1 MGHSP
6 AASLSCL
13 PCTAQHI
20 EKVQQKRYNKL
31 SPEQATLRLV
41 GVICAASA

>member
-31 SPEQATLRLV
+31 SPEQAPRLV